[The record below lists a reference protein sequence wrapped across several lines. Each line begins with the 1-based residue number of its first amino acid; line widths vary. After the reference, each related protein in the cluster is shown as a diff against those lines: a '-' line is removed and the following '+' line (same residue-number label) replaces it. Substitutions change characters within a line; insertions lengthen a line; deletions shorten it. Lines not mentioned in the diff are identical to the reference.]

1 MKVGGLFF
9 IVLGVFGLYAL
20 YKLTDNQSFLKSGY
34 GQNRQVIEASEDPTG
49 FRHNK
54 AIALGFS
61 LVCFG
66 IGAYLIHRK

>member
-1 MKVGGLFF
+1 MIVDARFF
-9 IVLGVFGLYAL
+9 IALRMFGCYAL